1 MLLTSEQERS
11 FSALM
16 KDCGFDSES
25 PRLTMHNNDQQVI
38 NVARAVYQAQQDVID
53 SLHRKIDRYLQARDE
68 LEQEGGRG

>member
-68 LEQEGGRG
+68 LEQEVGRG